1 MSRSSASD
9 SFKHESLQDCDSIV
23 KYFKALGEGFGNGT
37 LAFSTDSKRLL
48 LKPHGL
54 IRLEVEA
61 KRRDGQ
67 VKVNLQFRW
76 SEEQASA
83 SETTE
88 ETLNISAQNQD

>member
-1 MSRSSASD
+1 MSSASD

-23 KYFKALGEGFGNGT
+23 KYFNALGEGFCNGT
-37 LAFSTDSKRLL
+37 LTFSTDSKRLL

-61 KRRDGQ
+61 RRRDGQ

-76 SEEQASA
+76 SEEVPGAGEVA
-83 SETTE
+83 E
-88 ETLNISAQNQD
+88 EALSISAEDKS